1 MDLLNVEK
9 GGLLLNSFPVSFS
22 VGSFVGYRFTDDRR
36 SLDRLRRDYDQW
48 FFRGGKSIT
57 ALPINEDAK
66 NDFGGNEITLKVNEN
81 LGLLSSVVLHRLP
94 TLFED
99 RSPVRRRPL
108 VYTSPENLV
117 STFEEGW
124 SLPSIVVNGFEVRR
138 SFVFDTRIVNPF
150 GDSPFVAVT
159 GQVSSKWSIPATLK
173 SLIDAGI
180 NLKGLSVLR
189 RDPDPDEPKLVGTI
203 KKIEHGKVTLAERFE
218 SAPDSIDAQVLRL
231 NPSKKSFKRCLSTL
245 LGDRY
250 DSFESALRKRID
262 RKRKGPSLHRYLS
275 QLRSYFEDEQL
286 ALTPDLEAE
295 IDSPIE
301 LGGSNTEEKTVHKA
315 GEIEYC
321 FNPSRTKRH
330 SVPWFGLDQY
340 GPFDRESFASKEPQ
354 ILVVCLGRSEGR
366 AEQFVTKLRDGI
378 ALDSDYQSSYR
389 TGFDSVFGTHNMSFD
404 WCVVDDDRRY
414 QESPGEAFSGA
425 IRDHLQ
431 SLSKRPSEA
440 YNAALIVV
448 EEEHAFLAGPDN
460 PYLQSKAECL
470 MSGVPTQQV
479 RTKTLRQDDYNLQ
492 YTLQNLSTALYAK
505 MGGVP
510 WTVDQGSGVA
520 HELVIGLGTA
530 EVQESRF
537 QESKRLI
544 GITTVFRGD
553 GSYLLSDLS
562 KKCSYED
569 YPRVLERTTKRVLRE
584 RRKKDG
590 WQKGDKVRVV
600 FHVFKRLKDVE
611 MERITAECAAEIGG
625 EQEIEFAFLN
635 ISSGHPYVMLDPHQ
649 EGDHSRSSDP
659 KGEHMPS
666 AGTIARISGRKRL
679 AQTLGPE
686 GVPHSDIPLIAP
698 LLVTIYNKRKAEG
711 VKYFDDLT
719 YLTEQVYKFTGLSW
733 KTVRPVKSP
742 VTMEYSELIARQLG
756 RLETIPDWSPRAL
769 DSLLPTSKWFL

>member
-1 MDLLNVEK
+1 MELVNIER
-9 GGLLLNSFPVSFS
+9 GGLLLNAFPVSFS
-22 VGSFVGYRFTDDRR
+22 SDSFTGYEVTDDQN
-36 SLDRLRRDYDQW
+36 SLDELRKKHDGWY
-48 FFRGGKSIT
+48 FRGGESIT
-57 ALPINEDAK
+57 ALPTSKEAEN
-66 NDFGGNEITLKVNEN
+66 NFGGEEKTLRVNRS
-81 LGLLSSVVLHRLP
+81 LGLLSSVVLYKLP
-94 TLFED
+94 SLFED
-99 RSPVRRRPL
+99 RKPVRRRPL
-108 VYTSPENLV
+108 VFTSPENLI
-117 STFEEGW
+117 SKFESGW
-124 SLPSIVVNGFEVRR
+124 ELPEILIDGFEVKR
-138 SFVFDTRIVNPF
+138 SFIFDTRIVNPF

-159 GQVSSKWSIPATLK
+159 AQVSSKWSIPAALTNLEE
-173 SLIDAGI
+173 AGI

-189 RDPDPDEPKLVGTI
+189 RDPNPDEPRLVGTI
-203 KKIEHGKVTLAERFE
+203 KKIERGKVILAERFE
-218 SAPDSIDAQVLRL
+218 SAPDRIDVQDLCL
-231 NPSKKSFKRCLSTL
+231 NPSKESFKRCLSVL
-245 LGDRY
+245 LGERY

-262 RKRKGPSLHRYLS
+262 RRRKGPSLHRYFS
-275 QLRSYFEDEQL
+275 QLRSYFEDENL
-286 ALTPDLEAE
+286 SLTPGLEAE
-295 IDSPIE
+295 ISTPVE
-301 LGGSNTEEKTVHKA
+301 LGAGDTKNVHKA

-366 AEQFVTKLRDGI
+366 AEQFVTKLRDGV
-378 ALDSDYQSSYR
+378 ALDSDYQSSYGK
-389 TGFDSVFGTHNMSFD
+389 GFDSVFGTHNMSFD

-414 QESPGEAFSGA
+414 QKSPGEAFSSA
-425 IRDHLQ
+425 IRNHFQ

-440 YNAALIVV
+440 YNAALVVV

-479 RTKTLRQDDYNLQ
+479 RTKTLRQDDYSLQ

-530 EVQESRF
+530 EIQESRF
-537 QESKRLI
+537 QDSKRLI

-562 KKCSYED
+562 QKCSYED
-569 YPRVLERTTKRVLRE
+569 YPRVLERTTKRVLRD
-584 RRKKDG
+584 RRRKDG
-590 WQKGDKVRVV
+590 WQKGDKVRIV

-649 EGDHSRSSDP
+649 EGDHSRSSEP
-659 KGEHMPS
+659 KGENMPK
-666 AGTIARISGRKRL
+666 AGTIVRISGRKRL
-679 AQTLGPE
+679 VQTLGPE

-698 LLVTIYNKRKAEG
+698 LLVSIYNKRKAEG

-719 YLTEQVYKFTGLSW
+719 YLAEQVYKFTGLSW

-756 RLETIPDWSPRAL
+756 RLESIPDWSPRAL